1 MLKEVW
7 VLAFALI
14 MLSSVFAPARTWVYP
29 NGSTDDLYEAWGPRA
44 TDLLIKLYAS
54 HADEMAAIDSHQI
67 DIADDTLTPY
77 DVAHFGGRDDLRIYN
92 CSTGSKIM
100 SRYYAGSGT
109 IYSGEDWCGVV
120 NGPSYGIDCDYSFL
134 NMHTSMHECGTDQ
147 DPFEITYGFCTPT
160 ISSLNPLY
168 AISKWDNKVLGL
180 IGYESL
186 LKRDPY
192 TSSLIPWVAKTYS
205 TGTYLHPTFGVCSKV
220 VFTLRNDVYWSDG
233 TQLSLV
239 DVKFT
244 FLELNKL
251 LARRGYPP
259 PLWLGNVAKVLDFK
273 IYDPLNF
280 EVLFDSVV
288 SNADELVGLNR
299 ILPKHIWNPICL
311 GDRRPKDGNPWDPT
325 TFAPD
330 VNMVG
335 SGPWRLKEYVQGNHI
350 SLVRNVAGLTIA
362 NNLADPNWNAPIP
375 TTSIQGFFNLSPICV
390 DVHVLTPAVYRCKL
404 DPGWGY
410 HNELSVN
417 FSISVAN
424 LWFGGS
430 LSVDRYIYVDNALVT
445 GPVSLNLANASD
457 AKRANITYYGTTLER
472 GMHTVKA
479 VVKLT
484 NTCSWQN
491 ASINDIQPIWIA
503 WIYDITGS
511 YYVDTQL
518 LAPNCKMDL
527 KDVFLAGKAYGG
539 VPGNAKW
546 TVLNNNGVAD
556 INNDYKIDLQDYYA
570 ICKHYYHGW

>member
-1 MLKEVW
+1 MLKEAW

-14 MLSSVFAPARTWVYP
+14 MLSSAFVPARTWVYP
-29 NGSTDDLYEAWGPRA
+29 NRSADDLYEAWGPRA

-67 DIADDTLTPY
+67 DIADDTLVPY
-77 DVAHFGGRDDLRIYN
+77 DMAYFGGRDDLRIYN

-100 SRYYAGSGT
+100 SRYYAGLGT
-109 IYSGEDWCGVV
+109 IYSGEDWCDVV
-120 NGPSYGIDCDYSFL
+120 NGPSYGIDCDCSFL

-147 DPFEITYGFCTPT
+147 DPFEIMYGFCTPT

-168 AISKWDNKVLGL
+168 AISKGDNKVLDL

-192 TSSLIPWVAKTYS
+192 TSSLIPWVAKTHS

-244 FLELNKL
+244 LIELNKL

-259 PLWLGNVAKVLDFK
+259 PLWWGNVANVLDFR

-280 EVLFDSVV
+280 EVLFDSVI

-299 ILPKHIWNPICL
+299 ILPEHIWKPICQ
-311 GDRRPKDGNPWDPT
+311 GDPRPKDGNPWDPT

-335 SGPWRLKEYVQGNHI
+335 SGPWRLNEYISSSCV

-362 NNLADPNWNAPIP
+362 NNLSDPNWNAPVP
-375 TTSIQGFFNLSPICV
+375 TTSMQGFFNLSPICV
-390 DVHVLTPAVYRCKL
+390 DVHVLTPAIYRCKL
-404 DPGWGY
+404 IPIWP
-410 HNELSVN
+410 NPALSVN
-417 FSISVAN
+417 FSIDVTN
-424 LWFGGS
+424 LWFEGS
-430 LSVDRYIYVDNALVT
+430 QTVDRYIYVDGALVA
-445 GPVSLNLANASD
+445 GPISLNLTNASE
-457 AKRANITYYGTTLER
+457 ANHVNRTYYGATLSK
-472 GMHTVKA
+472 GPHTVKVA
-479 VVKLT
+479 VRVIGFS
-484 NTCSWQN
+484 SWQN
-491 ASINDIQPIWIA
+491 VSVIDTQPLWITRPE
-503 WIYDITGS
+503 DFTGS
-511 YYVDTQL
+511 YYINTKL
-518 LAPNCKMDL
+518 LAPDCKIDL
-527 KDVFLAGKAYGG
+527 KDLFSCGKAFGS
-539 VPGNAKW
+539 VPGDTKWNA
-546 TVLNNNGVAD
+546 LAN
-556 INNDYKIDLQDYYA
+556 INLDYRIDLKDYFA
-570 ICKHYYHGW
+570 IAQVAHGW